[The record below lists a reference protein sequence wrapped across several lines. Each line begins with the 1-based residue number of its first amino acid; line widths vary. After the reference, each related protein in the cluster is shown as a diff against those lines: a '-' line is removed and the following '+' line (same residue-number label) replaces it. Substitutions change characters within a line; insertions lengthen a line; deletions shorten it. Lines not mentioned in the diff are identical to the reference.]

1 MFAEING
8 RRKLENG
15 FVVPCIYHVNGYKKH
30 IETFLEEI
38 NKLRKGKAIH
48 MNINIS
54 EIGKWTFL

>member
-8 RRKLENG
+8 RRKLGNG